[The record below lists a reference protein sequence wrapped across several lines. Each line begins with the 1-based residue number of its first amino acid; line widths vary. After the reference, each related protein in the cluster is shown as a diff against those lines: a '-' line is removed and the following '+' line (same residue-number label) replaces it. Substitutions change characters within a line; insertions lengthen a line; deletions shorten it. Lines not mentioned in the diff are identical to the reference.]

1 MKNVEN
7 GSVYWA
13 YFKVNLNGY
22 DKSVQC
28 LLTENEKKLLI
39 RNV

>member
-13 YFKVNLNGY
+13 GY
-22 DKSVQC
+22 DKSGQC